1 MNQYGC
7 ALVTG
12 ASGGIGEAF
21 ARRLAAD
28 GLDLMLVA
36 RSTDKLTRLAKA
48 LRKSCGVRV
57 EILSADL
64 ALPNAGSRLKEA
76 ADGFDLPI
84 DLLINNAGFG
94 MVGGFH
100 KLDATRMQEMI
111 ALNVSAV
118 VDVTQAFLPSMLE
131 QGRGAILNIASMAAF
146 QPMPYMTAYA
156 ATKAFVLS
164 FSEGIWGEYRNRGI
178 RVLAVCPGP
187 VDTGFFEATGRPE
200 TIAGMPRR
208 MVLKADRVVDESLG
222 ALSRNEMI
230 IVPGGMGQGLVAGLP
245 RLAPRKWVAAGL
257 AGVLG
262 RSTRGHG
269 PKPDDE

>member
-1 MNQYGC
+1 MDQLGC

-36 RSTDKLTRLAKA
+36 RSGDKLNKIARS

-57 EILSADL
+57 EVLAADL
-64 ALPNAGSRLKEA
+64 AQPEAGPRLKEA
-76 ADGFDLPI
+76 ADSHELKV
-84 DLLINNAGFG
+84 DLLINNAGVG

-100 KLDATRMQEMI
+100 RLDAARMQQMI
-111 ALNVSAV
+111 ALNMSAV
-118 VDVTQAFLPSMLE
+118 VDVTQAFLPDMLA
-131 QGRGAILNIASMAAF
+131 QGRGAILNVASMAAF
-146 QPMPYMTAYA
+146 QPMPFMTVYG

-164 FSEGIWGEYRNRGI
+164 FSEGLWGEYRKRGI

-187 VDTGFFEATGRPE
+187 VDTGFFEAIGKPE
-200 TIAGMPRR
+200 SRAGVPRR
-208 MVLKADRVVDESLG
+208 MMLKAERVVEESLD
-222 ALSRNEMI
+222 ALSKNRMI
-230 IVPGGMGQGLVAGLP
+230 LVPGGMGQGIVAGLP

-257 AGVLG
+257 AGMLG
-262 RSTRGHG
+262 RSTRTRDG
-269 PKPDDE
+269 KS

>member
-1 MNQYGC
+1 MNQFGT

-36 RSTDKLTRLAKA
+36 RSGDKLVKLAKA

-57 EILSADL
+57 ETLAADL
-64 ALPNAGSRLKEA
+64 AKPDAGPRLKQA
-76 ADGFDLPI
+76 AVDFDFKV

-100 KLDATRMQEMI
+100 QLDADRTQQML
-111 ALNVSAV
+111 ALNMAAV
-118 VDVTQAFLPSMLE
+118 VGVTQAFLPDMLV
-131 QGRGAILNIASMAAF
+131 QHRGGILNIASMAAF
-146 QPMPYMTAYA
+146 QPTPFMSVYGAS
-156 ATKAFVLS
+156 KAFVLS
-164 FSEGIWGEYRNRGI
+164 FSEGLWGEYRKRGI
-178 RVLAVCPGP
+178 HVLAVCPGP
-187 VDTGFFEATGRPE
+187 VDSGFFDATGFPE
-200 TIAGMPRR
+200 TRAGVPRR
-208 MVLKADRVVDESLG
+208 MMLKAEQVVEESLR
-222 ALSRNEMI
+222 ALSKNRML

-245 RLAPRKWVAAGL
+245 RLAPRAWIAAGV

-262 RSTRGHG
+262 RST
-269 PKPDDE
+269 KSSE